1 MSMFPIELPRLVA
14 CLILVFVVPPV
25 AMAIGSRLERIQ
37 TRPDRPIRSWL
48 SEIGSDIR
56 WLLIS
61 LALLAAIATAVYP
74 FLKQSLDI
82 AIVLVRLNLSVF
94 FLLVAIAATSCLAA
108 FSEFLINT
116 KGFSKNDKRN
126 LLTLLPIATSA
137 IKLCIYFLFCLLFLS
152 SLNVDIRPFL
162 ETGAIAAIILGI
174 AGQNILSDM
183 LSTLFIFTDRLF
195 YVGDR
200 LSILCG
206 EKWIQG
212 IVLSISLRYTI
223 LDRGNGSRIAIA
235 NRTLDKF
242 QKIENLEGET

>member
-1 MSMFPIELPRLVA
+1 MLTLIELPRLVA
-14 CLILVFVVPPV
+14 CLFLVFAVPPI
-25 AMAIGSRLERIQ
+25 AMVIGNRLERIQ

-61 LALLAAIATAVYP
+61 LTLLAAVTIAVYP
-74 FLKQSLDI
+74 FFRPSLNI
-82 AIVLVRLNLSVF
+82 AIVLSKLNLTVF
-94 FLLVAIAATSCLAA
+94 FLLIAIAGVSCLAA
-108 FSEFLINT
+108 FSEHLINT

-137 IKLCIYFLFCLLFLS
+137 IKLCIYFLFCLLFLA
-152 SLNVDIRPFL
+152 SLSVDIRPFL

-195 YVGDR
+195 YVGDC

-206 EKWIQG
+206 EEWIEG
-212 IVLSISLRYTI
+212 VVLSISLRYTI
-223 LDRGNGSRIAIA
+223 LDRGNGQKIAIA

-242 QKIENLEGET
+242 QKIENLGD

>member
-1 MSMFPIELPRLVA
+1 MLMSIELPRLIA
-14 CLILVFVVPPV
+14 CLILVFVIPPV
-25 AMAIGSRLERIQ
+25 AMAIGSRLEKIQ

-61 LALLAAIATAVYP
+61 LALLTAIAIAVYP
-74 FLKQSLDI
+74 FFKPSLNI
-82 AIVLVRLNLSVF
+82 AIILGKLNLTVF
-94 FLLVAIAATSCLAA
+94 FLLIAIAGVSCLAA

-116 KGFSKNDKRN
+116 KGFSKNDRRN

-137 IKLCIYFLFCLLFLS
+137 IKLCIYFLFCLLFLA

-195 YVGDR
+195 YVGDC

-206 EKWIQG
+206 EEWIEG
-212 IVLSISLRYTI
+212 VVLSISLRYTI
-223 LDRGNGSRIAIA
+223 LDRGNGNKIAIA

-242 QKIENLEGET
+242 QKIENLEG